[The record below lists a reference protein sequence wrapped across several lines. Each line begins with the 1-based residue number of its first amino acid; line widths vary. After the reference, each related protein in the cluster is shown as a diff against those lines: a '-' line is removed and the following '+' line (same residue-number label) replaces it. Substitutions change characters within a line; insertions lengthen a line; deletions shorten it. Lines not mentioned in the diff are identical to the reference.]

1 MKQLFL
7 ILFLITNFS
16 SFAQANREEVR
27 KLLRIN
33 GAEYKYDNF
42 VKNFSKSLPESKKAL
57 FENDVKLFTKKYI
70 ENEVTFY
77 AQEFSQDEIA
87 KLIEFYESPLGKK
100 YVEKNIELN
109 HITRNNSNKYLQ
121 DLQGIIMKYMF

>member
-1 MKQLFL
+1 MKKLFL
-7 ILFLITNFS
+7 IVFLITNFS
-16 SFAQANREEVR
+16 CFAQANKDEVR

-33 GAEYKYDNF
+33 GAEFKYDNI
-42 VKNFSKSLPESKKAL
+42 VKNFSKSLPESKRIL
-57 FENDVKLFTKKYI
+57 FENDVKIFMKKYI

-100 YVEKNIELN
+100 YVEKNIELS
-109 HITRNNSNKYLQ
+109 HITKNNSNKYLQ
-121 DLQGIIMKYMF
+121 DLQGIIMKYML